1 MPTRD
6 TWTFRPVTAMP
17 RRFFKS
23 ISPSRRSVSAQR
35 WLAPVRH
42 LLDEPNLWAIRR
54 RSVAPAVA
62 IGLFWAWLPIPG
74 HTFWS
79 GLTAIGTKVQLPLA
93 MILTWVT
100 NPVTIVPMYYVAYRV
115 GRWLLGIPPREFRF
129 ELSVSWFTGEFLEI
143 WQPLM
148 LGCTLLGVASAVIG
162 YITVDQL
169 WRSQVGDYI
178 RRKRTRAANAS
189 GSPALSRVDE

>member
-6 TWTFRPVTAMP
+6 TWTFRPATAMP

-74 HTFWS
+74 HTFWA
-79 GLTAIGTKVQLPLA
+79 GLTAIGSKVHLPLA

-100 NPVTIVPMYYVAYRV
+100 NPVTILPMYYGAYRV
-115 GRWLLGIPPREFRF
+115 GRWLLRIPPQEFRF
-129 ELSVSWFTGEFLEI
+129 EMSVSWFTGEFLEI
-143 WQPLM
+143 WQPLV
-148 LGCTLLGVASAVIG
+148 LGCTLFGMTSAVIG

-169 WRSQVGDYI
+169 WRSRVGDYI
-178 RRKRTRAANAS
+178 RRKRARAP
-189 GSPALSRVDE
+189 GTT